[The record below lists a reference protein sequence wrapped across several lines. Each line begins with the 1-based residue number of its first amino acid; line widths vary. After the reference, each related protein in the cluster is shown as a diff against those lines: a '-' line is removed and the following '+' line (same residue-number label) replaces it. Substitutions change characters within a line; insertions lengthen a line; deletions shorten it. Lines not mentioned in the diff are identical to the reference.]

1 MNRAFRRPDRGPAGA
16 QGAHEAFRRP
26 IRAYAAS
33 MTEPI
38 QTFPRPP
45 VPRAF
50 MAVIAACVAVQLL
63 MLVPAWDEWA
73 MLHGALWPQLL
84 GEVRPMFPGQQVT
97 MFLTYGFLHGG
108 LLHLGMNMLAL
119 YVLARSLSIAMSG
132 AAMVLLYAVA
142 QVAAG
147 MVQLALSDSPY
158 PVVGASG
165 AIFGLAGA
173 EIAIAARIQ
182 LGRGGSLRPLA
193 GPVLQF
199 VLLNALLTL
208 AVPNIAWQAH
218 VGGALAGLAMGA
230 LYTPRPR

>member
-1 MNRAFRRPDRGPAGA
+1 MTDRID
-16 QGAHEAFRRP
+16 F
-26 IRAYAAS
+26 
-33 MTEPI
+33 
-38 QTFPRPP
+38 FPRPS

-50 MAVIAACVAVQLL
+50 MGVIVACVAVHLL
-63 MLVPAWDEWA
+63 TLSPALREWA

-84 GEVRPMFPGQQVT
+84 KDVRPMFPGQQVT

-119 YVLARSLSIAMSG
+119 YVLARSLSVVMAG
-132 AAMVLLYAVA
+132 GAMVALYVVA

-147 MVQLALSDSPY
+147 VVQLWLSDSPY

-182 LGRGGSLRPLA
+182 LAKGGSLRLLA

-199 VLLNALLTL
+199 VLLNVALTL

-218 VGGALAGLAMGA
+218 LGGALAGIVIGA
-230 LYTPRPR
+230 LYRPRLRR

>member
-1 MNRAFRRPDRGPAGA
+1 
-16 QGAHEAFRRP
+16 
-26 IRAYAAS
+26 

-38 QTFPRPP
+38 RTFPRPP
-45 VPRAF
+45 LPRAF
-50 MAVIAACVAVQLL
+50 LGVIAVCVAVQLL

-119 YVLARSLSIAMSG
+119 YVLARSLSLAMSG
-132 AAMVLLYAVA
+132 PAMVVLYVVA

-147 MVQLALSDSPY
+147 IVQLALSDSPL

-182 LGRGGSLRPLA
+182 LGKGGSLRPLA

-199 VLLNALLTL
+199 VLLNVLLTL

-218 VGGALAGLAMGA
+218 LGGAFAGLMMGS
-230 LYTPRPR
+230 LYRPRLR

>member
-1 MNRAFRRPDRGPAGA
+1 
-16 QGAHEAFRRP
+16 
-26 IRAYAAS
+26 

-38 QTFPRPP
+38 QTFPRPS

-50 MAVIAACVAVQLL
+50 MGVILACVAVQLL
-63 MLVPAWDEWA
+63 MLVPAWDEWG
-73 MLHGALWPQLL
+73 MLHGALWPQLFQN
-84 GEVRPMFPGQQVT
+84 VRPMFPGQQVT

-119 YVLARSLSIAMSG
+119 YVLARSLSLAMSG
-132 AAMVLLYAVA
+132 AAMVALYVVA

-147 MVQLALSDSPY
+147 AVQLWLSDSPL

-182 LGRGGSLRPLA
+182 LGKGGSLRPIM

-199 VLLNALLTL
+199 VLLNVLLTL

-218 VGGALAGLAMGA
+218 LGGAVAGLVMGL
-230 LYTPRPR
+230 LYRPGWR

>member
-1 MNRAFRRPDRGPAGA
+1 
-16 QGAHEAFRRP
+16 
-26 IRAYAAS
+26 
-33 MTEPI
+33 MTEPMPP
-38 QTFPRPP
+38 QARSP

-50 MAVIAACVAVQLL
+50 TGVIAACVAVHLL
-63 MLVPAWDEWA
+63 TLLPASREWA
-73 MLHGALWPQLL
+73 MLHGALWPQLFQD
-84 GEVRPMFPGQQVT
+84 VRPMFPGQQVT

-119 YVLARSLSIAMSG
+119 YVLARSLSLAMSG
-132 AAMVLLYAVA
+132 AAMVALYAVA

-147 MVQLALSDSPY
+147 VVQLALSDSPY

-182 LGRGGSLRPLA
+182 LGKNGSLRPLA

-199 VLLNALLTL
+199 VLLNVALTL

-218 VGGALAGLAMGA
+218 LGGAVAGLLMGMI
-230 LYTPRPR
+230 YMPRRRA

>member
-1 MNRAFRRPDRGPAGA
+1 MTDRIDSFLRP
-16 QGAHEAFRRP
+16 
-26 IRAYAAS
+26 S
-33 MTEPI
+33 
-38 QTFPRPP
+38 

-50 MAVIAACVAVQLL
+50 MGVIVACVAVHLL
-63 MLVPAWDEWA
+63 TLSPALREWA

-84 GEVRPMFPGQQVT
+84 QDVRPMFPGQQVT

-119 YVLARSLSIAMSG
+119 YVLARSLSVAMRG
-132 AAMVLLYAVA
+132 GAMVALYVVA
-142 QVAAG
+142 QVVAG
-147 MVQLALSDSPY
+147 VVQLWLSDSPY

-182 LGRGGSLRPLA
+182 LAKGGSLRLLA

-199 VLLNALLTL
+199 VLLNVALTL

-218 VGGALAGLAMGA
+218 LGGALAGVVIGA
-230 LYTPRPR
+230 LYRPRLRR

>member
-1 MNRAFRRPDRGPAGA
+1 
-16 QGAHEAFRRP
+16 
-26 IRAYAAS
+26 

-38 QTFPRPP
+38 PTLSRPP
-45 VPRAF
+45 VPRPF
-50 MAVIAACVAVQLL
+50 MAVIAACVAVHLL
-63 MLVPAWDEWA
+63 TLSPALQEWA
-73 MLHGALWPQLL
+73 MLHGALWPQLFQD
-84 GEVRPMFPGQQVT
+84 VRPMFPGQQAT

-119 YVLARSLSIAMSG
+119 YVLARSLAIAMSG
-132 AAMVLLYAVA
+132 GAMVALYLVA

-147 MVQLALSDSPY
+147 LVQLWLSDSPY

-182 LGRGGSLRPLA
+182 LGKGGSLRPLA

-199 VLLNALLTL
+199 VLLNAALTL

-218 VGGALAGLAMGA
+218 LGGAVAGLVMGA
-230 LYTPRPR
+230 LYTPRMR

>member
-1 MNRAFRRPDRGPAGA
+1 
-16 QGAHEAFRRP
+16 
-26 IRAYAAS
+26 

-38 QTFPRPP
+38 QSFPRPP
-45 VPRAF
+45 VPPAF
-50 MAVIAACVAVQLL
+50 LGVIAACVGVQLL

-73 MLHGALWPQLL
+73 MLHGALWPRLFQD
-84 GEVRPMFPGQQVT
+84 VRPMFPSQQVT

-119 YVLARSLSIAMSG
+119 YVLSRSLAIAMSG
-132 AAMVLLYAVA
+132 GAMVALYFVA

-147 MVQLALSDSPY
+147 VVQLALSDSPY

-182 LGRGGSLRPLA
+182 LGKGGSLRPLA
-193 GPVLQF
+193 GPVAQF
-199 VLLNALLTL
+199 VLLNLALTL

-218 VGGALAGLAMGA
+218 LGGALAGLVAGA
-230 LYTPRPR
+230 LYMPRHRG

>member
-1 MNRAFRRPDRGPAGA
+1 M
-16 QGAHEAFRRP
+16 
-26 IRAYAAS
+26 S
-33 MTEPI
+33 EPI
-38 QTFPRPP
+38 PSLSRPS

-50 MAVIAACVAVQLL
+50 MAVVVACVAVHLL
-63 MLVPAWDEWA
+63 TLYPPLQNWA

-84 GEVRPMFPGQQVT
+84 QDVRPMFPGQQVT

-119 YVLARSLSIAMSG
+119 YVLARSLSVAMSG
-132 AAMVLLYAVA
+132 GAMVLLYFVA

-147 MVQLALSDSPY
+147 IVQLWLSDSPY

-182 LGRGGSLRPLA
+182 LGKGGSLRPLA

-199 VLLNALLTL
+199 VLLNAALTL

-218 VGGALAGLAMGA
+218 VGGAVAGLVMGA
-230 LYTPRPR
+230 LYRPARR